1 MIIYSNSKLKSLN
14 ELQVW
19 SAQLK
24 IVFIIVS
31 LETGGAQSMLLRL
44 LKGINKNRFD
54 ATVISLTDMGALG
67 QSVIDLGVPIM
78 TIGMKKRRFNI
89 FALIRLYKAI
99 REINPD
105 VVHTWMYHSDLI
117 GGVFARLLCIPRI
130 VWGVRSADFV
140 SAVTPI
146 STKLILRVCARLSSI
161 VPDAIVYNSHR
172 GFDYHHDLGYTEN
185 NNHVIYNGVD
195 IDRFTPQS
203 RSRINLRRELNIAD
217 DRKIIGIV
225 ARYDYLKNHAG
236 FVEMAKFMND
246 YDDSCDFLMIGEN
259 INNNK
264 TLMSLVEDRHLTEKF
279 HLLDS
284 IVDIENI
291 ITGLDAVVITSSS
304 EAFPNVLIESM
315 ACGVPCFSTDVG
327 DVRHLAYNTDWVVK
341 VGDMK
346 TLADVC
352 IQYLEL
358 DENAQ
363 KDIKEN
369 ISEYACEHFNSAL
382 MAQNYELIYV
392 ANS

>member
-1 MIIYSNSKLKSLN
+1 M
-14 ELQVW
+14 
-19 SAQLK
+19 K

-44 LKGINKNRFD
+44 LKGIDKNRFE
-54 ATVISLTDMGALG
+54 ATVISLTDMGDLG
-67 QSVIDLGVPIM
+67 QSVINIGVPII
-78 TIGMKKRRFNI
+78 TIGMKKTWFNI

-99 REINPD
+99 RQINPH

-117 GGVFARLLCIPRI
+117 GGIFARLLCIPRI
-130 VWGVRSADFV
+130 VWGIRSADFF

-146 STKLILRVCARLSSI
+146 STKLIVRVCAWFSTI
-161 VPDAIVYNSHR
+161 VPDAIVYNSQR
-172 GFDYHHDLGYTEN
+172 GLDYHHDLGYTEN
-185 NNHVIYNGVD
+185 NSYVIYNGVD
-195 IDRFTPQS
+195 TDRFTPQG
-203 RSRINLRRELNIAD
+203 RSRINLRRQLNIAD

-236 FVEMAKFMND
+236 FVKMAKFMND
-246 YDDSCDFLMIGEN
+246 HGDSCDFLMIGEN
-259 INNNK
+259 IKNNK
-264 TLMSLVEDRHLTEKF
+264 TLISLVKDSNLSEKF
-279 HLLDS
+279 HLLNS
-284 IVDIENI
+284 VVDIENI

-304 EAFPNVLIESM
+304 EAFPNVFIESM

-327 DVRHLAYNTDWVVK
+327 DVRHLAYNTDWVVA

-346 TLADVC
+346 ALAEVC

-369 ISEYACEHFNSAL
+369 ITEYAREHFNSVSA
-382 MAQNYELIYV
+382 AHNYELIYG

>member
-1 MIIYSNSKLKSLN
+1 M
-14 ELQVW
+14 
-19 SAQLK
+19 K

-44 LKGINKNRFD
+44 LKGINKRRFD

-67 QSVIDLGVPIM
+67 QSVIDLGVPVI
-78 TIGMKKRRFNI
+78 TIGMKKSRFNM
-89 FALIRLYKAI
+89 FALIRLYRAI

-117 GGVFARLLCIPRI
+117 GGLFARLLRIPRI
-130 VWGVRSADFV
+130 VWGIRSADFF
-140 SAVTPI
+140 SAVTPF
-146 STKLILRVCARLSSI
+146 STKLIVRVCAWLSNI
-161 VPDAIVYNSHR
+161 VPDVIIYNSHR
-172 GFDYHHDLGYTEN
+172 GLNYHKDLGYTSN
-185 NNHVIYNGVD
+185 NSHVIYNGVD
-195 IDRFTPQS
+195 TDRFTPQV

-236 FVEMAKFMND
+236 FIEMAEFMND
-246 YDDSCDFLMIGEN
+246 CDDGCDFLMIGEN
-259 INNNK
+259 IKNNK
-264 TLMSLVEDRHLTEKF
+264 TLISLVGDLNLSKKF

-284 IVDIENI
+284 VVDIENI
-291 ITGLDAVVITSSS
+291 IAGLDAVVITSSS

-327 DVRHLAYNTDWVVK
+327 DVRHLVYNTDWVVT

-358 DENAQ
+358 DENTQ

-382 MAQNYELIYV
+382 MAHNYELIYV